1 MIGLSNPKLL
11 LFAAAFLPQF
21 VNANA
26 AEAPQFAILVLTFA
40 LIEMFW
46 YSVYGTGGQTLARYL
61 AAPRVKK
68 AFDRLTGVIFVGFGI
83 ALLRHRA

>member
-21 VNANA
+21 VNRDAP
-26 AEAPQFAILVLTFA
+26 EAPQFAILVLTFA

-46 YSVYGTGGQTLARYL
+46 YMVYGAGGQTLARHL

-68 AFDRLTGVIFVGFGI
+68 AFDRITGAIFIGFGI
-83 ALLRHRA
+83 ALLRDRA